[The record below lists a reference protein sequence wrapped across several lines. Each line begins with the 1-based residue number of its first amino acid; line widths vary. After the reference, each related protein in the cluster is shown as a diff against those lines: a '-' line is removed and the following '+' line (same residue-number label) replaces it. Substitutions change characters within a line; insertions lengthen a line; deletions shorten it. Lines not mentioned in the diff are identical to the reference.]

1 MSRTVLQ
8 GGHVVTPDGILEPG
22 WVAIEGDRVVQLG
35 QGAAP
40 AGAVVLADDWLV
52 PGFIDIHVHGGGGHN
67 AMGPP
72 SGIAGAMAFHRRHGT
87 TRTLVSLASA
97 PAEVLVEQLGWV
109 AEMCQK
115 SAGLGGQ
122 VLGAHLEGPFLSSKR
137 RGAHDPAYLL
147 APDRRVF
154 ATFVEA
160 ARGTLRSVTV
170 APELPG
176 ALDLIGDVLAAGAV
190 AAIGHSDA
198 TYAEA
203 FAAIDAGATLATHLF
218 NGMRPV
224 HHREPG
230 IVWASLVSGIACEVI
245 NDGVHVH
252 PSVTSLVASAPS
264 RAVLVTDSVQVAGA
278 ADGEYEVGGR
288 RLRVANGQVTLA
300 GTSTLAGSCLTM
312 DVAFRRAVKVCGV
325 PVEVASVAASANPA
339 RVLGLYGDFG
349 AIAPGRVADIV
360 VLDGDLGVRRV
371 MAGGRWVE

>member
-1 MSRTVLQ
+1 M
-8 GGHVVTPDGILEPG
+8 
-22 WVAIEGDRVVQLG
+22 
-35 QGAAP
+35 
-40 AGAVVLADDWLV
+40 
-52 PGFIDIHVHGGGGHN
+52 
-67 AMGPP
+67 
-72 SGIAGAMAFHRRHGT
+72 
-87 TRTLVSLASA
+87 
-97 PAEVLVEQLGWV
+97 
-109 AEMCQK
+109 
-115 SAGLGGQ
+115 
-122 VLGAHLEGPFLSSKR
+122 
-137 RGAHDPAYLL
+137 
-147 APDRRVF
+147 
-154 ATFVEA
+154 EA

-230 IVWASLVSGIACEVI
+230 IVWAALVSGIACEVI

-252 PSVTSLVASAPS
+252 PSVTSLVASVPS

-288 RLRVANGQVTLA
+288 RLQVTNGQVTLA

-312 DVAFRRAVKVCGV
+312 DMAFRRAVKVCGV

-339 RVLGLYGDFG
+339 RVLGIHGDYG

-360 VLDGDLGVRRV
+360 VLDGDLNVRRV
-371 MAGGRWVE
+371 MAGGQWVE